1 MSRQTEGNSGRATS
15 SKPKPSTQS
24 KQGKPSAAGMR
35 KPIAGGQSRSGN
47 NTAGG
52 KKPGGAQP
60 AGAPRPARRPAT
72 AREVALDV
80 LVKIEREG
88 AFSNLVLNS
97 ALQYAELSR
106 ADAGLATELVYGT
119 LQRRLSIDHALS
131 SLAAKG
137 LGKLEPWVL
146 QLLRLSAYQLL
157 FLDRVP
163 AHAAVNE
170 AVTIAKRRG
179 HAGISGMVNGM
190 LRNLLRRREELAPEA
205 AADSAASPA
214 LRIALS
220 HSYPEWLVA
229 RWIAAYGE
237 EAAEQ
242 ICAAGNEPPHASI
255 RVNPLRATREEA
267 IAILAESGIEAAKS
281 AVSPSGVIAQR
292 GGSLADTIGFRD
304 GRWSIQDESSMLVA
318 QAARPA
324 AGMNVLDCCAAPG
337 GKTTH
342 LAELMGNVGRVI
354 ANDVH
359 PHKQALIQQQAE
371 RLGLTCVE
379 TVTGDAAELGQRYSP
394 ESFDLVLLDAPCS
407 GLGVIARKPEI
418 KWTKS
423 EGDIRDIAA
432 IQKKL
437 INGVAGLVK
446 PDGRLVYSTCT
457 IDRDE
462 NDFQIRQ
469 FLKDHPEY
477 TLDTEWPVELLEA
490 LRSAGAVQGEFTGAL
505 QLLPNHFGSDGFYIA
520 TMRKRTV

>member
-1 MSRQTEGNSGRATS
+1 MSGPTEGNNGSALRNKAKRQGEQPRQQNASPAGTKKRAGHTA
-15 SKPKPSTQS
+15 QS
-24 KQGKPSAAGMR
+24 AG
-35 KPIAGGQSRSGN
+35 A
-47 NTAGG
+47 
-52 KKPGGAQP
+52 KKAGGAQS
-60 AGAPRPARRPAT
+60 AAAPRVQRPAT
-72 AREVALDV
+72 AREVALEA
-80 LVKIEREG
+80 LVKIEREE

-97 ALQYAELSR
+97 ALQHAELSR

-119 LQRRLSIDHALS
+119 LQRRLSLDHALS
-131 SLAAKG
+131 ALAAKG

-157 FLDRVP
+157 FLDRIP

-170 AVTIAKRRG
+170 AVAIAKRRG
-179 HAGISGMVNGM
+179 HSGISGMVNGM
-190 LRNLLRRREELAPEA
+190 LRNLLRRRDELAPEA
-205 AADSAASPA
+205 AAESAARPA
-214 LRIALS
+214 LRIALR

-237 EAAEQ
+237 AAAEQ
-242 ICAAGNEPPHASI
+242 ICAAGNAPPHASI
-255 RVNPLRATREEA
+255 RVNRLRATREEA

-281 AVSPSGVIAQR
+281 AVSPAGVVAQR

-304 GRWSIQDESSMLVA
+304 GRWTIQDESSMLVA

-324 AGMNVLDCCAAPG
+324 AGMTVLDCCAAPG

-342 LAELMGNVGRVI
+342 LAELMGNEGRVI

-359 PHKQALIQQQAE
+359 PHKQALIEQQAE

-379 TVTGDAAELGQRYSP
+379 AVTGDAAELGERYSS

-423 EGDIRDIAA
+423 EGDIREIAA

-462 NDFQIRQ
+462 NDRQISQ

-477 TLDTEWPVELLEA
+477 TLDAEWPAELLES

-520 TMRKRTV
+520 TLRKRTV